1 MSTEDVPQ
9 DDVVPSP
16 GDEGVVEQV
25 QEGEGGQQGG
35 GGGEIASGGVGL
47 VREPSNAVEAG
58 DGGGVGLVREPV
70 NTVDSNVTIGG
81 RLMEKG
87 WLARG

>member
-1 MSTEDVPQ
+1 MSTDGPPQ
-9 DDVVPSP
+9 DDVVPSAE
-16 GDEGVVEQV
+16 DEGAVEQPQ
-25 QEGEGGQQGG
+25 QEQGGEGGC

-70 NTVDSNVTIGG
+70 NTVDSNVTIGQG
-81 RLMEKG
+81 
-87 WLARG
+87 

>member
-1 MSTEDVPQ
+1 MSTDGPPQ
-9 DDVVPSP
+9 DDVVPSAE
-16 GDEGVVEQV
+16 DEGAVE
-25 QEGEGGQQGG
+25 QEGEGGC

-70 NTVDSNVTIGG
+70 NTVDSNVTIG
-81 RLMEKG
+81 
-87 WLARG
+87 